1 MEEFSDIP
9 QADLS
14 ENKITDIPIFNV
26 SEIIPLKIILHH
38 LEKNTPPP
46 STSKDKKVD
55 KQDDLT
61 QALFDYV
68 SEQAEVSVASI
79 SGIFETSKTPESLI
93 NKPEVSK
100 PLESNE
106 SNNEVVDILPKET
119 SNKRD
124 SSKPINEVS
133 SAILLS
139 RVQ

>member
-68 SEQAEVSVASI
+68 SE
-79 SGIFETSKTPESLI
+79 
-93 NKPEVSK
+93 
-100 PLESNE
+100 
-106 SNNEVVDILPKET
+106 
-119 SNKRD
+119 
-124 SSKPINEVS
+124 
-133 SAILLS
+133 
-139 RVQ
+139 